1 MKVVPIPVID
11 KLEFMTD
18 PNPLSDIYL
27 LEDYVSVINFLRQ
40 YGGNISTF
48 ESYRREV
55 EKIIQWAW
63 RVKKISLL
71 KISRSDIEE
80 YIKFCINPPISWI
93 ATKRHPRFIDKS
105 GTRCPNKD
113 WRPFVSCISKLDY
126 KEGKIPDRND
136 YSISQKTIREIF
148 SVLSSM
154 FNFFCIEGKVERN
167 PVALIKQKNKYLQK
181 VQKKSCSLRLTEK
194 QWDACVKVASSMA
207 TKDSRHERTLFIIS
221 SLYLLYL
228 RISELTATERW
239 VPEMNN
245 FYQDANGC
253 WWFKVVGKGNKMREI
268 AVSDAMLNALKRYRK
283 SLGLTDI
290 PSPDDDFP
298 LIPKERGKGPT
309 TSTRRI
315 RQIVQLCFDEAIHI
329 LKKQGQ
335 TQESQM
341 LESATVHWLRHT
353 GISDDINKRGRPI
366 AHVRD
371 DAGHSSSAITDQYN
385 DIDLMERY
393 KSAKSKSV

>member
-1 MKVVPIPVID
+1 MKAVPIPVID
-11 KLEFMTD
+11 KLEFMTT
-18 PNPLSDIYL
+18 PNSLSDIYF
-27 LEDYVSVINFLRQ
+27 LEDYNSVIDFLKQ
-40 YGGNISTF
+40 YGGNTSTF

-55 EKIIQWAW
+55 EKVIQWSW

-93 ATKRHPRFIDKS
+93 ATQRYPRFIDKN
-105 GTRCPNKD
+105 GKRYPNKD
-113 WRPFVSCISKLDY
+113 WRPFVTYVSKLDH
-126 KEGKIPDRND
+126 KKGKVPDRND

-194 QWDACVKVASSMA
+194 QWNACVEVASSMA
-207 TKDSRHERTLFIIS
+207 TRDARHERTLFIIS

-228 RISELTATERW
+228 RISELTATDRW

-245 FYQDANGC
+245 FYQDTNGC
-253 WWFKVVGKGNKMREI
+253 WWFKVVGKGNKMRDI
-268 AVSDAMLNALKRYRK
+268 AVSDAMLATLKRYRK
-283 SLGLTDI
+283 SLGLTDL
-290 PSPDDDFP
+290 PSPDDGFP

-315 RQIVQLCFDEAIHI
+315 RQIIQLCFDEAIYE

-353 GISDDINKRGRPI
+353 GISDDINKHGRPI

-371 DAGHSSSAITDQYN
+371 DAGHSSSAITDRYN

-393 KSAKSKSV
+393 KSAKSKSI